1 MEITKEMHEFIDK
14 NLGTMSNKKI
24 MDELGVPMTAYY
36 KYIGKHFGDRVGTF
50 DKRTPK
56 EVELKAIELQ
66 PHYRNKDICK
76 MLGIGNGTLDR
87 IFKRYGVDNSLANK
101 ADDYNGMTIKEIH
114 LNMQSK
120 RTPDSYKRA
129 AETINKIRE
138 KERLR
143 MKYGLKRKT
152 KLNVVQD
159 PVIARKRCAY
169 KYILRQRGYIV
180 DGLNA
185 YYTEETKRMKSEY
198 KRMHGF
204 RFLPFGEAERSV
216 VAINDWTDKQGG
228 FAI

>member
-1 MEITKEMHEFIDK
+1 MEITKEMHDFIDK
-14 NLGTMSNKKI
+14 NLGIMSNKKI
-24 MDELGVPMTAYY
+24 MAELGVPMTSYY
-36 KYIGKHFGDRVGTF
+36 KYIGKHFGDRVGKF
-50 DKRTPK
+50 DRRTPK
-56 EVELKAIELQ
+56 DVELKAIELQ

-101 ADDYNGMTIKEIH
+101 ADDYNGMTIKEIY

-120 RTPDSYKRA
+120 RTQESYKRA
-129 AETINKIRE
+129 VETTNKIRE

-152 KLNVVQD
+152 KLKVVQD
-159 PVIARKRCAY
+159 PVITRKRCAY

-185 YYTEETKRMKSEY
+185 YYTEDTKRMKSEE
-198 KRMHGF
+198 KRRHGF
-204 RFLPFGEAERSV
+204 RFLPLGEAENSV
-216 VAINDWTDKQGG
+216 VAINDWSDKQGG